1 MSTIVNELDNG
12 AKKKFDKLFYF
23 KVTLLLLV
31 VIVFGI
37 YVGNVLFGKSSL
49 EVLLGLQES
58 RDTLK
63 ANVRSIKAEN
73 ALLQK
78 DYFELKQLE
87 PTN

>member
-1 MSTIVNELDNG
+1 MSTIIKEFDNR
-12 AKKKFDKLFYF
+12 AKKKIDTLFYS
-23 KVTLLLLV
+23 KVVLLLLI

-58 RDTLK
+58 RDILK
-63 ANVRSIKAEN
+63 ENVKTIKAEN

>member
-12 AKKKFDKLFYF
+12 AKKKFDTRFYS
-23 KVTLLLLV
+23 KVVLLLLA
-31 VIVFGI
+31 VIVFGV

-63 ANVRSIKAEN
+63 ANVRAIKAEN